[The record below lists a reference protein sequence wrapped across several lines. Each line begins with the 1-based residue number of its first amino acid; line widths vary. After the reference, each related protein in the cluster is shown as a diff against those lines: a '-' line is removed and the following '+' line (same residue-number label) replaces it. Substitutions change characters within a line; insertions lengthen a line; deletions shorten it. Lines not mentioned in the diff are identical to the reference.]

1 MSLHESFD
9 FSEKGIGIAKIAF
22 SSLKDFIVDG
32 YIWLTFWVWGNI
44 FCQLFSLWLFLL
56 GQREKYTGQK
66 LTETQSVKTQVKSG
80 EIPIHKKVG
89 KMKQN
94 VDSCRLTPNLT
105 CYPILKIQSRENTRK
120 DLKISKTG
128 MADRWVLVQVKKIY
142 QLDTLDK
149 GLHSVNISDIW
160 FFGQVGCRTCDMGP
174 YKWLHRH
181 LWVCK
186 NLYSAVSKGWE
197 SNWLKF
203 STKAK
208 YEVNLYAKMC
218 TSNLCQYWDGPYLL
232 KWGTAWNDLKPAE
245 TTWCYL

>member
-66 LTETQSVKTQVKSG
+66 LTETQSMKTQVKSG

-128 MADRWVLVQVKKIY
+128 MADRWVLVQVKKSISWTPWIKDFTRSTFRTFDF
-142 QLDTLDK
+142 LD
-149 GLHSVNISDIW
+149 
-160 FFGQVGCRTCDMGP
+160 R
-174 YKWLHRH
+174 
-181 LWVCK
+181 
-186 NLYSAVSKGWE
+186 
-197 SNWLKF
+197 
-203 STKAK
+203 
-208 YEVNLYAKMC
+208 
-218 TSNLCQYWDGPYLL
+218 
-232 KWGTAWNDLKPAE
+232 
-245 TTWCYL
+245 